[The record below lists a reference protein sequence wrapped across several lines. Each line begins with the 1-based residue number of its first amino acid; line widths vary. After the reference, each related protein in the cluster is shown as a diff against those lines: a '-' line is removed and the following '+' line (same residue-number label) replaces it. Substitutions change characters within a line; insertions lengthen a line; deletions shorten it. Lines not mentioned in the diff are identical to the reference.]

1 MTRSPAATLVRR
13 FKARKGMAHIPK
25 IPNKAKKFPNHPL
38 FCKKS
43 AFTIPLVPNKLYSR
57 PISTYA

>member
-1 MTRSPAATLVRR
+1 
-13 FKARKGMAHIPK
+13 MAHIPK